1 MFRCFISSILFLAL
15 LSCAKNNVEADL
27 LKDSNSQ
34 PLTSSAS
41 VAEPK
46 LDGYTRTKLNSEVTH
61 VQPMT
66 GIVLWNDNDHKKD
79 SYVQLE
85 FSYMLYS
92 DICKKKGVFDWS
104 AMDNLLK
111 DVASRGHQAVVRFR
125 YTYVGKKCAV
135 PDYIKKLPDYKETKG
150 KSEGKTTYFPD
161 WHCKELRDFHMEFH
175 RRN

>member
-15 LSCAKNNVEADL
+15 LSCTKNNVEANL
-27 LKDSNSQ
+27 LKDSGPQ
-34 PLTSSAS
+34 LLTSSS

-85 FSYMLYS
+85 ATS
-92 DICKKKGVFDWS
+92 
-104 AMDNLLK
+104 
-111 DVASRGHQAVVRFR
+111 FR
-125 YTYVGKKCAV
+125 RLSMA
-135 PDYIKKLPDYKETKG
+135 LQ
-150 KSEGKTTYFPD
+150 SKTPFFL
-161 WHCKELRDFHMEFH
+161 HISL
-175 RRN
+175 

>member
-66 GIVLWNDNDHKKD
+66 GIVLWNDNDHVYTHQ
-79 SYVQLE
+79 SIENYH
-85 FSYMLYS
+85 
-92 DICKKKGVFDWS
+92 
-104 AMDNLLK
+104 LK
-111 DVASRGHQAVVRFR
+111 HN
-125 YTYVGKKCAV
+125 Y
-135 PDYIKKLPDYKETKG
+135 
-150 KSEGKTTYFPD
+150 
-161 WHCKELRDFHMEFH
+161 
-175 RRN
+175 